1 MQVKL
6 VDAGFIWTEPHS
18 RRLKTK
24 LTVQSEVFNGAILQQ
39 TFVVEYVVE
48 THMCP
53 DCSRAAA
60 NPNTWT
66 AVVQV
71 NFQPAVPQAT
81 SVLQLISYFVHHTPQ
96 DHNVGAD
103 LWSTV
108 SHLAQCC
115 VFNVCSLHIV
125 MHGVQQ
131 ARHAWLPGVLVCGR
145 DSPSARVCA
154 KYELLMMQVRQHTE
168 HKRTF
173 MFLEQVILKYNA
185 ASTCINIK
193 DIHEVGVCLACSA
206 NDNTQHGLPNRVQLA
221 SKLCVIVIAALS

>member
-71 NFQPAVPQAT
+71 W
-81 SVLQLISYFVHHTPQ
+81 LQLL
-96 DHNVGAD
+96 AD
-103 LWSTV
+103 
-108 SHLAQCC
+108 A
-115 VFNVCSLHIV
+115 
-125 MHGVQQ
+125 
-131 ARHAWLPGVLVCGR
+131 
-145 DSPSARVCA
+145 
-154 KYELLMMQVRQHTE
+154 
-168 HKRTF
+168 
-173 MFLEQVILKYNA
+173 
-185 ASTCINIK
+185 
-193 DIHEVGVCLACSA
+193 
-206 NDNTQHGLPNRVQLA
+206 
-221 SKLCVIVIAALS
+221 AALTPTTCPNTAYAIPLN

>member
-71 NFQPAVPQAT
+71 SFQSAMLQAV
-81 SVLQLISYFVHHTPQ
+81 S
-96 DHNVGAD
+96 
-103 LWSTV
+103 
-108 SHLAQCC
+108 
-115 VFNVCSLHIV
+115 
-125 MHGVQQ
+125 VQQ
-131 ARHAWLPGVLVCGR
+131 LNLYLVHLDPCDTHNTKSGAGVMV
-145 DSPSARVCA
+145 
-154 KYELLMMQVRQHTE
+154 
-168 HKRTF
+168 
-173 MFLEQVILKYNA
+173 N
-185 ASTCINIK
+185 
-193 DIHEVGVCLACSA
+193 
-206 NDNTQHGLPNRVQLA
+206 GLT
-221 SKLCVIVIAALS
+221 SS

>member
-71 NFQPAVPQAT
+71 SFQSAMLQAM
-81 SVLQLISYFVHHTPQ
+81 I
-96 DHNVGAD
+96 
-103 LWSTV
+103 
-108 SHLAQCC
+108 
-115 VFNVCSLHIV
+115 
-125 MHGVQQ
+125 VQQ
-131 ARHAWLPGVLVCGR
+131 FILHLVLRG
-145 DSPSARVCA
+145 
-154 KYELLMMQVRQHTE
+154 L
-168 HKRTF
+168 
-173 MFLEQVILKYNA
+173 
-185 ASTCINIK
+185 
-193 DIHEVGVCLACSA
+193 CSM
-206 NDNTQHGLPNRVQLA
+206 L
-221 SKLCVIVIAALS
+221 SKIWCWCYG

>member
-1 MQVKL
+1 MPQVKL

-71 NFQPAVPQAT
+71 
-81 SVLQLISYFVHHTPQ
+81 
-96 DHNVGAD
+96 
-103 LWSTV
+103 
-108 SHLAQCC
+108 
-115 VFNVCSLHIV
+115 CSLTTVVSLASSVH
-125 MHGVQQ
+125 
-131 ARHAWLPGVLVCGR
+131 PGFSLV
-145 DSPSARVCA
+145 
-154 KYELLMMQVRQHTE
+154 
-168 HKRTF
+168 
-173 MFLEQVILKYNA
+173 
-185 ASTCINIK
+185 
-193 DIHEVGVCLACSA
+193 VGVTPTLGTS
-206 NDNTQHGLPNRVQLA
+206 
-221 SKLCVIVIAALS
+221 

>member
-1 MQVKL
+1 MSHQLQLASLTFINNCHYAQVKL

-53 DCSRAAA
+53 DCSKAAA

-71 NFQPAVPQAT
+71 RR
-81 SVLQLISYFVHHTPQ
+81 QLFPHR
-96 DHNVGAD
+96 
-103 LWSTV
+103 
-108 SHLAQCC
+108 
-115 VFNVCSLHIV
+115 FLHSFHPCQVIV
-125 MHGVQQ
+125 VIVDAG
-131 ARHAWLPGVLVCGR
+131 
-145 DSPSARVCA
+145 
-154 KYELLMMQVRQHTE
+154 LLQVRQHTE

-173 MFLEQVILKYNA
+173 MFLEQVVLKYSA
-185 ASTCINIK
+185 AANCINIK
-193 DIHEVGVCLACSA
+193 DIHEVNCKASFCWLSCFVSSFR
-206 NDNTQHGLPNRVQLA
+206 TGLHF
-221 SKLCVIVIAALS
+221 IAKSYGPLG

>member
-53 DCSRAAA
+53 DCSKAAA

-71 NFQPAVPQAT
+71 RLSCN
-81 SVLQLISYFVHHTPQ
+81 TP
-96 DHNVGAD
+96 
-103 LWSTV
+103 TV
-108 SHLAQCC
+108 T
-115 VFNVCSLHIV
+115 
-125 MHGVQQ
+125 
-131 ARHAWLPGVLVCGR
+131 
-145 DSPSARVCA
+145 PSDV
-154 KYELLMMQVRQHTE
+154 KY
-168 HKRTF
+168 
-173 MFLEQVILKYNA
+173 I
-185 ASTCINIK
+185 
-193 DIHEVGVCLACSA
+193 D
-206 NDNTQHGLPNRVQLA
+206 
-221 SKLCVIVIAALS
+221 